1 MYDRRLTIV
10 NRLLWVAVACF
21 SFSAF
26 MTSCASVQAKLV
38 PLAQSTVSKYCAIPV
53 EQRVL
58 IRAQVNAAI
67 APDKIVVTCANDPP
81 SAAKPEPATLTTR

>member
-1 MYDRRLTIV
+1 MKRENAFLWIIV
-10 NRLLWVAVACF
+10 ALYSC
-21 SFSAF
+21 SFALEGC
-26 MTSCASVQAKLV
+26 TNLQAKLV